1 MGGEPGTRKGWSLD
15 KSGTYYISPITTRLT
30 KQYAPTWY
38 IYNDLGECTMNLL
51 ERVLTLVRANLN
63 TMVEKAEDP
72 EKVLQ
77 QLQLDMRNQLVQ
89 VKTQVATAI
98 AESHKLQNRSKEKT
112 AEADVWMHKA
122 EQAIQ
127 QNNDEAAR
135 AALLRYNDIIRL
147 AQRYQYQQKEQE
159 ELVLTMRRALRQLE
173 AKLSEVE
180 TTIDLLLAR
189 KRNALLQQRV
199 FDTLSKTGNPK
210 DKERAARAQDAVL
223 EAEAR
228 ARALAD
234 LHQRDPEVQLDQLS
248 AEQVVERQ
256 LRDLK
261 AKGRSPQ
268 ERPLLH
274 EAQPHSSPLLHPQP
288 QESEPAKKRAEIPA
302 EAEQSEQA
310 ASSTPKEADWEQLKK
325 LLQSP
330 DA

>member
-1 MGGEPGTRKGWSLD
+1 
-15 KSGTYYISPITTRLT
+15 
-30 KQYAPTWY
+30 
-38 IYNDLGECTMNLL
+38 MNLL

-63 TMVEKAEDP
+63 TMVEKADDP

-112 AEADVWMHKA
+112 AEAEVWMRKA

-127 QNNDEAAR
+127 QNNDEPAR
-135 AALLRYNDIIRL
+135 SALLHYNDIIKL

-180 TTIDLLLAR
+180 TTIELLVAR

-199 FDTLSKTGNPK
+199 FDTLSKTSDPK

-234 LHQRDPEVQLDQLS
+234 LHQRDPDVQLDQLS
-248 AEQVVERQ
+248 AEQIVERQ
-256 LRDLK
+256 LQELK
-261 AKGRSPQ
+261 AKNRSRP

-274 EAQPHSSPLLHPQP
+274 EAKPQPSPLLHPQP
-288 QESEPAKKRAEIPA
+288 QEGEPAKKRATEPA
-302 EAEQSEQA
+302 ETGQSEQA
-310 ASSTPKEADWEQLKK
+310 TPPAAKNVAELKK
-325 LLQSP
+325 LLEIP